1 TLPTAR
7 PTQVPVALPTSRP
20 VVVATRPVYT
30 RPTPVRPATPVV
42 TSPLA
47 SSSGTYTVAP
57 HETLYALARRVGVRP
72 TELAAWNSLS
82 PTAALQVGQVLRLS
96 APAAPAAAPSEAYYA
111 HTVAV
116 GDTFFNI
123 SRRYG
128 CSVAELQASNGRPEP
143 TLRVGETLRVP
154 IH

>member
-1 TLPTAR
+1 P
-7 PTQVPVALPTSRP
+7 
-20 VVVATRPVYT
+20 
-30 RPTPVRPATPVV
+30 
-42 TSPLA
+42 
-47 SSSGTYTVAP
+47 
-57 HETLYALARRVGVRP
+57 
-72 TELAAWNSLS
+72 
-82 PTAALQVGQVLRLS
+82 
-96 APAAPAAAPSEAYYA
+96 EAYNK

-128 CSVAELQASNGRPEP
+128 CSVAELQASNSRPEP